1 MPKEDNMAKEYI
13 MTQEMY
19 DKMKERLEYL
29 KTVARKEVSQK
40 ISIARDF
47 GDLSEN
53 AEYSAAREEQAQ
65 IEGEILEIEAKLNN
79 AKIIA
84 FDSVNKNT
92 IGVGCKVKLLDKVFD
107 EEIEY
112 TIVGTVEVNI
122 AENKISNESPIGKAL
137 IGKKVGDVISVQT
150 ARATLEF
157 EVLSIS

>member
-1 MPKEDNMAKEYI
+1 MAKEYI

-79 AKIIA
+79 SKIIA

-92 IGVGCKVKLLDKVFD
+92 IGVGCKVRLLDKVFD

>member
-1 MPKEDNMAKEYI
+1 MAKEYI

-40 ISIARDF
+40 ISVARDF

-65 IEGEILEIEAKLNN
+65 IEGEILEIEAKINN
-79 AKIIA
+79 AKILTLE
-84 FDSVNKNT
+84 SVNKNT
-92 IGVGCKVKLLDKVFD
+92 VSVGCKVRLYDETYD

-137 IGKKVGDVISVQT
+137 IGKKVGDVITVQT
-150 ARATLEF
+150 ARTTLKF
-157 EVLSIS
+157 KVLSIG

>member
-1 MPKEDNMAKEYI
+1 MAKEYI

-92 IGVGCKVKLLDKVFD
+92 IGVGCKVRLLDKVFD

>member
-1 MPKEDNMAKEYI
+1 MAKEYI

-19 DKMKERLEYL
+19 DKMKDRLQYL

-40 ISIARDF
+40 ISVARDF

-65 IEGEILEIEAKLNN
+65 IEGEILEIEAKINN
-79 AKIIA
+79 AKILE
-84 FDSVNKNT
+84 FDNVNKST
-92 IGVGCKVKLLDKVFD
+92 VGVGCKVRMRDKFD
-107 EEIEY
+107 NEEIEY

-137 IGKKVGDVISVQT
+137 IGKKVGDVVAVQT

-157 EVLSIS
+157 EILSIS

>member
-1 MPKEDNMAKEYI
+1 MAKEYI

-40 ISIARDF
+40 ISVARDF

-65 IEGEILEIEAKLNN
+65 IEGEILEIEAKINN
-79 AKIIA
+79 AKILTL
-84 FDSVNKNT
+84 DGVNKNT
-92 IGVGCKVKLLDKVFD
+92 VSVGCKVRLLDKTYD

-137 IGKKVGDVISVQT
+137 IGKKVGDVITVQT
-150 ARATLEF
+150 ARSTLEF
-157 EVLSIS
+157 EILSIG

>member
-1 MPKEDNMAKEYI
+1 MAKEYI

-19 DKMKERLEYL
+19 DKMKERLEFL

-40 ISIARDF
+40 ISVARDF

-79 AKIIA
+79 AKILA
-84 FDSVNKNT
+84 FDSVNKST
-92 IGVGCKVKLLDKVFD
+92 VGVGCKVRLLDKTYD
-107 EEIEY
+107 EEVEY

-137 IGKKVGDVISVQT
+137 MGKKVGDVISVQT

-157 EVLSIS
+157 EVLSIG

>member
-1 MPKEDNMAKEYI
+1 MAKEYI

>member
-1 MPKEDNMAKEYI
+1 MAKEYI

-19 DKMKERLEYL
+19 EKMKERLEYL

-65 IEGEILEIEAKLNN
+65 IEGEILEIEAKINN
-79 AKIIA
+79 AKILA
-84 FDSVNKNT
+84 FDSVNKST
-92 IGVGCKVKLLDKVFD
+92 VSVGCKVKLLDKTYD

-137 IGKKVGDVISVQT
+137 IGKKVGDVIKVQT
-150 ARATLEF
+150 ARAILEF
-157 EVLSIS
+157 EVLSIG